1 MGTELLLDDDLDFEN
16 DDEQK
21 GRYMTFK
28 CESKYYGIA
37 ISYVEEIITI
47 QHITEVP
54 ETQNYIKGLINL
66 RGKIVPVIDIRL
78 RFDKEPLEYDDR
90 TCIIVVNV
98 NNTVIGI
105 VVDTIAEVVLI
116 GDRDI
121 VDPPRSASIGASASQ
136 YIYGIG
142 KVGDEVKLLIDPVKL
157 IFEDEEIG

>member
-116 GDRDI
+116 SDRDI